1 MIGPGVF
8 KIGEGIMVIF
18 HDIYIYIIILY
29 IYNVNNVN
37 NVNND
42 ISPIEPT

>member
-18 HDIYIYIIILY
+18 HERYIYIYTY

-37 NVNND
+37 KM
-42 ISPIEPT
+42 